1 MPVASTKSTSCA
13 PPWDHLSEVPAI
25 TIGRVAVE
33 TGRRVALAGRS
44 VERNLK
50 VAKAVGY
57 LRDFPEPVRYDEA
70 MRLPRS
76 ELLILGTGGQ
86 GEPRAALG
94 RIAAGNHELK
104 LGEGDTVIFS
114 SRQIPGNENAV
125 ARIMNQLSEL
135 GVITVTDRQAHV
147 HVSGHPGR
155 PELAEM
161 YRWMRPDI
169 LVPVHGEPR
178 HLREQARF
186 GVANGIPVSI
196 VQENG
201 ELIRLAPGNPRKVG
215 EERVGK
221 LVLDGDVILP
231 ADGSTMNERRKIAVQ
246 GVIAVSLALDARGTL
261 LGEPSVR
268 PLGVPVEADRDDFIR
283 DAIDT
288 ASRAVESGMDEERL
302 RESVRLAVRR
312 CATAWTGKKPVV
324 EVMVLR
330 T

>member
-1 MPVASTKSTSCA
+1 V
-13 PPWDHLSEVPAI
+13 
-25 TIGRVAVE
+25 
-33 TGRRVALAGRS
+33 LAGRS
-44 VERNLK
+44 VERNIK

-76 ELLILGTGGQ
+76 EVLILATGGQ

-135 GVITVTDRQAHV
+135 GVLTVTDRQAHV

-155 PELAEM
+155 PELADM
-161 YRWMRPDI
+161 YRWMRPEV

-186 GVANGIPVSI
+186 GLANGIPMSI

-201 ELIRLAPGNPRKVG
+201 DLIRLAPGEARKIG

-231 ADGSTMNERRKIAVQ
+231 ADGTTINERRKIALH
-246 GVIAVSLALDARGTL
+246 GVISVGIALNARGAL
-261 LGEPSVR
+261 IGEPSVR
-268 PLGVPVEADRDDFIR
+268 PLGVPVEADREDFIR
-283 DAIDT
+283 DAT
-288 ASRAVESGMDEERL
+288 EMAGRAVDPGMNEERL
-302 RESVRLAVRR
+302 REAVRLAVRR

-330 T
+330 P